1 MFYIQQGSGAQPS
14 EARQICK
21 YILRIWAELRSLLNK
36 IVRKRCKSW
45 SNVVKV
51 GHKVGIKAKSRSNSK
66 KLEFCG
72 KVGNPTGWTPCNMLN
87 SKLFKSLCIIQGGPE
102 TIWLLSLADWR
113 KITITF
119 FVIRFGTSHFYW
131 MSVNILYLTRLKTKW
146 NWWLLS
152 TNFDVQHHYQD
163 SN

>member
-21 YILRIWAELRSLLNK
+21 YILWIWAELRSLLNK
-36 IVRKRCKSW
+36 IVLFVRKRCKSW

-51 GHKVGIKAKSRSNSK
+51 DHKVGIKAKSRSNSK
-66 KLEFCG
+66 KQEFGG

-102 TIWLLSLADWR
+102 TI
-113 KITITF
+113 
-119 FVIRFGTSHFYW
+119 
-131 MSVNILYLTRLKTKW
+131 
-146 NWWLLS
+146 
-152 TNFDVQHHYQD
+152 
-163 SN
+163 